1 MKPAACLCIIFSFT
15 MFLQGCQKKTEE
27 TTEVLTRKNPFKI
40 ALVQMTVVGGQRDV
54 NLEHAREQI
63 EKAAAGGADIAL
75 LPEVMDLGWT
85 HPSALELADSIPGGY
100 TFEILAKAARENK
113 IFVCAGIIER
123 DDVTIYNSAVIISP
137 DGELLIKHRKLNELD
152 IAHDLYAQGDRLNVC
167 HTELGTLGLMIC
179 ADATARDMTI
189 QRSLGYMG
197 ADIIL
202 SPSAWAVPP
211 EHNNEEDPYGDTWR
225 DVYKPVAKEF
235 GMWIIGVSNVGWIPE
250 GPWKG
255 WRCIGCS
262 LVIDP
267 LGNEVLQAPYGAEA
281 DTIIYLD
288 IETLE
293 RPARGTG
300 WWDYWSTKQQAG
312 SVN

>member
-1 MKPAACLCIIFSFT
+1 MKKVTCPFLILSIILSLT
-15 MFLQGCQKKTEE
+15 GCREKEKSPSESPTIKK
-27 TTEVLTRKNPFKI
+27 PFRI
-40 ALVQMTVVGGQRDV
+40 ALVQMTVAGGQRDV

-63 EKAAAGGADIAL
+63 RKAAAQGADIAL

-85 HPSALELADSIPGGY
+85 HPSAPELAGSIPGGHTY
-100 TFEILAKAARENK
+100 EALATAARENG
-113 IFVCAGIIER
+113 IFVCAGIVER
-123 DDVTIYNSAVIISP
+123 DGETIYNSAVIISP
-137 DGELLIKHRKLNELD
+137 EGELLIKHRKLNELD
-152 IAHDLYAQGDRLNVC
+152 IAHDLYAQGDRINVC
-167 HTELGTLGLMIC
+167 HTGLGTLGLMIC
-179 ADATARDMTI
+179 ADATAHDMTV

-211 EHNNEEDPYGDTWR
+211 EHDNAEDPYGDTWR
-225 DVYKPVAKEF
+225 DVYKPVAREF

-267 LGNEVLQAPYGAEA
+267 SGNEVLQAPYGAEA
-281 DTIIYLD
+281 DTIICLD

-300 WWDYWSTKQQAG
+300 WWEYWNARQED
-312 SVN
+312 

>member
-1 MKPAACLCIIFSFT
+1 MRTLSVLILSLSIIIFLPGFQHKEKGASESHT
-15 MFLQGCQKKTEE
+15 GKKS
-27 TTEVLTRKNPFKI
+27 FKI

-63 EKAAAGGADIAL
+63 EKAAEAGADIAL

-85 HPSALELADSIPGGY
+85 HPSALELADRIPGGY
-100 TFEILAKAARENK
+100 TYEKLASAARDNK
-113 IFVCAGIIER
+113 IFVCAVIIER
-123 DDVTIYNSAVIISP
+123 DGETIYNSAVIIGP
-137 DGELLIKHRKLNELD
+137 DGKLLIKHRKLNELD

-179 ADATARDMTI
+179 ADGTASDMTI

-211 EHNNEEDPYGDTWR
+211 EHNNADDPYGDTWR
-225 DVYKPVAKEF
+225 DVYQPVAKDF

-262 LVIDP
+262 LVFDP
-267 LGNEVLQAPYGAEA
+267 FGNEVLQAPYGADA

-288 IETLE
+288 IETIE

-300 WWDYWSTKQQAG
+300 WWEYWNNREQ
-312 SVN
+312 N